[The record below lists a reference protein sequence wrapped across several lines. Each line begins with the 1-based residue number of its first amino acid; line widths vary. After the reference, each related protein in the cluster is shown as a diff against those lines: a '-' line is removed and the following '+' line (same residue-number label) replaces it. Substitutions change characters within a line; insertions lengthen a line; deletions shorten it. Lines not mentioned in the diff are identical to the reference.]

1 MSSKQITPTSW
12 SEVAQASIL
21 PTFSVLGGGKLTS
34 GNNPVSCLSLSELLA
49 KSLLSIRSEISTQL

>member
-34 GNNPVSCLSLSELLA
+34 GNNPVSELLA